1 MGALLDLEDVAAGHP
16 NAQKELAELYAF
28 RDAIQG
34 KSMNPEKS
42 LGEVV
47 AGSGS
52 ALARD
57 QLAELRKAFQR
68 YETVRRFNV
77 QQFKDAYTVC
87 LRTGKPFDQLIDELS
102 VFKSKS
108 RAHDAQSS

>member
-16 NAQKELAELYAF
+16 KAQKELAELYAF

-34 KSMNPEKS
+34 KSMIPEKS
-42 LGEVV
+42 LGEIV

-57 QLAELRKAFQR
+57 QLAELRKDAKR
-68 YETVRRFNV
+68 YRWLRIGKVPYAELKSLLNDTPDGIDRTVDKLMN
-77 QQFKDAYTVC
+77 
-87 LRTGKPFDQLIDELS
+87 
-102 VFKSKS
+102 KS
-108 RAHDAQSS
+108 RVLDAQSS

>member
-16 NAQKELAELYAF
+16 KAQKELAELYAF

-34 KSMNPEKS
+34 ASMNPEKT

-57 QLAELRKAFQR
+57 QLAELRKNAER
-68 YETVRRFNV
+68 VDWLVN
-77 QQFKDAYTVC
+77 C
-87 LRTGKPFDQLIDELS
+87 LGGLTGYILDRGDIDRAM
-102 VFKSKS
+102 SKS
-108 RAHDAQSS
+108 REPSQQSS